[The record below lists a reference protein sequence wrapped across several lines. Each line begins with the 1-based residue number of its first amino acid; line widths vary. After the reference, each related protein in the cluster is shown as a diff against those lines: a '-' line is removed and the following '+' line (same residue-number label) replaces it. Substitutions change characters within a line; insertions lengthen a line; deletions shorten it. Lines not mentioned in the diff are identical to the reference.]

1 MSGSGANSDFLP
13 HSRDPNPMFD
23 PGCPRSIGGFQSAS
37 ILCVAMGIE
46 FQLEKLD
53 CQPFYH
59 GFGESCSDAQLT
71 FAIWKLPLIDI
82 YGTSLEIPFYITQ
95 GSGLLLL
102 ENNVTSKPDILE
114 KENLIVVP
122 ECARLSEKRIVLS
135 TYTTKALR
143 THLFVVPSH
152 IHPSFHSFQ
161 PRISLPVHLF
171 YQCPTTT

>member
-1 MSGSGANSDFLP
+1 MSGSGANSDLLP
-13 HSRDPNPMFD
+13 HSRDPNPIID
-23 PGCPRSIGGFQSAS
+23 PGCPRSIGGVQSAS

-82 YGTSLEIPFYITQ
+82 YGTSLEIPLYITP

-102 ENNVTSKPDILE
+102 GNNVTSKSDMLG
-114 KENLIVVP
+114 KENLLVVP
-122 ECARLSEKRIVLS
+122 
-135 TYTTKALR
+135 
-143 THLFVVPSH
+143 
-152 IHPSFHSFQ
+152 
-161 PRISLPVHLF
+161 
-171 YQCPTTT
+171 